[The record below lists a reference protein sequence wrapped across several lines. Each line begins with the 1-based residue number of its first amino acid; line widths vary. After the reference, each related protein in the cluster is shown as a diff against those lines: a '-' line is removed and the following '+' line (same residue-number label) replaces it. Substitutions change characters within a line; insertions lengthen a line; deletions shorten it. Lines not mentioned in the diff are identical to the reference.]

1 MPLHPRVKA
10 FAGRVWRDFPAIY
23 KEDKFVDDGPDDLQS
38 GAGIIPTLADH
49 IRIRY
54 YTAGCRPPATPLL
67 AGGTQFTEYLTALA
81 GLELITDLE
90 KRKNLSAPLW
100 AGQFMANPVVDD
112 DLANDQYYLHNGSEN
127 PRRRY
132 YIHAQPR
139 YVPAVME
146 KVKSL
151 LGDHPSTNAKCMGP
165 AQAHRDDCII
175 VYATEGVDDAA
186 IKRIITDPRWLRTV
200 NMDAVVDVG
209 PGISRGPGIMESWG
223 ETLSTAV
230 ATAFATDIME
240 RGGRIVGC
248 DKVHEFLTANFIR
261 DNEQSFYAAVA
272 MRLDEEMVNPV
283 TLEAKPRRA
292 ETPVDDEGAP
302 KGKEPRALGRK
313 VARVLPFGHQ
323 KKGKERPAAQPR
335 IKHSAADPPPVPSRS
350 TKPPLAA
357 TNRPPVPS
365 RSTKPPLAATNRP
378 PVPSRSTKP
387 PLAAT
392 NRPPVPSRSTKPPLT
407 TASSS
412 ATTASSS
419 ASDRVRTHV
428 AGGPPTA
435 GFDLPAPQAP
445 PRGGVPTP
453 LAQMPVRSAGPVS
466 SATSGR
472 DPAASSSVGP
482 TGGSRQ
488 RTHNPLIHELHEH
501 SAFRAKQ
508 KKEGT

>member
-1 MPLHPRVKA
+1 MPESYLSVGTTRYDRFDCSRFWREDRDLPLHPRVKA

-38 GAGIIPTLADH
+38 GGGIIPTLAEH

-54 YTAGCRPPATPLL
+54 YTAGCRPPAAPLR
-67 AGGTQFTEYLTALA
+67 AGAQFTEYLTALA

-90 KRKNLSAPLW
+90 KQMNRSAPLW

-146 KVKSL
+146 TVKTL

-350 TKPPLAA
+350 TKPPLAV

-365 RSTKPPLAATNRP
+365 RSTKPPLTTASSSA
-378 PVPSRSTKP
+378 
-387 PLAAT
+387 
-392 NRPPVPSRSTKPPLT
+392 T

-435 GFDLPAPQAP
+435 GFDLPSPKAP

-453 LAQMPVRSAGPVS
+453 LAQMPVRSEGPVS

-472 DPAASSSVGP
+472 DSAASSSVGP